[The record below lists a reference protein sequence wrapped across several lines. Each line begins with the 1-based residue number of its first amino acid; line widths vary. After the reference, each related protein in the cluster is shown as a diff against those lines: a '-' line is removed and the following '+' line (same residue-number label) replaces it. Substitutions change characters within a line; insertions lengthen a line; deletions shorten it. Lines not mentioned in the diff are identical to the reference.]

1 MVKKLQIRDIVEFDR
16 KKYFGGAV
24 QASWF
29 YDTDRVSDITESYV
43 FHGPKYHG
51 VKDSETINN
60 RYKLYDTATYTLEL
74 FKKVRE
80 TESNRFCMTIAGY
93 GTGKSHLAV
102 ALASLLSGHDKQLH
116 DKAVQRVRLVDKNIA
131 AQIEEYSAENLV
143 LVYNGMNNF
152 NLDHETLRIA
162 RIALEQHG
170 LDDSVFSKITKQ
182 YSQAEK
188 FVKNTFDMLKEKY
201 KTLFSEVAVDDLK
214 SYIIKN
220 ITTDIVFNKVN
231 EIYKAFNGIYIHWE
245 KGISAGDVISLL
257 EEKYCLGTQKRFRR
271 IIILFDEFG
280 RYIEYTAAN
289 PMIAGESALQQIFEA
304 IQNANGNIIFNGFI
318 QSDLNAYLGR
328 IDKTANIVRYVGRY
342 ENSDKYF
349 LSSNFETILANLII
363 KKDSIIFKNI
373 VENNID
379 GIYANFYKKMYA
391 NFLRWNKKAQEKSV
405 WSNNELY
412 TSVIAKGCYPIHPF
426 AVWFLSNTSD
436 WMQQRSTI
444 AFTEKMFEA
453 VSSQEISS
461 GRWIKYIYAV
471 DIIDSE
477 LFDEMLNSE
486 TKGLVSSQNCM
497 LYNEVMRK
505 NGDKFND
512 AEKIVLKAIL
522 ITNLMRFDFADKA
535 DCFLAIRYCS
545 SLSEDDIITTISSL
559 ENNYGVISFDEKV
572 RRFDF
577 LEETSGFN
585 DYQRIFVR
593 KKLMY
598 LKYNGIIECDD
609 ELINDMK
616 LNTPEETSFSHE
628 HQINSREWRYD
639 KILIASS
646 EVNNDKFN
654 KWCYQVD
661 NANDGESS
669 RGLLVYIYCGKSSD
683 RDIEHICGL
692 YRKYH
697 IENKA
702 ILIQLLIDSEGDL
715 LDSLR
720 SRKTINSFTYAEKD
734 RFEKF
739 VTLEKRKITRVIT
752 LKIES
757 LINARNFVTEKGIVK
772 SNDRVRNIC
781 LIRFNDVYNNAVPF
795 LFDGFERKV
804 TPQAKKNLYEV
815 CIKMYDGSMTN
826 AQMYQS
832 FAPAF
837 KNRIQAVLL
846 TNVPTSWQVLDSRY
860 RLCEPQNSVVKKL
873 YNDVKGKISVDEA
886 VGIGALFNQY
896 LKAPYGMNRYSLTLF
911 IIYFICYNKSK
922 LQVLRSNELVRN
934 SEFSNFVFQNEKK
947 IYENLTTLKIRINE
961 KTNEDQI
968 EELYRIITENRNV
981 EYCGKYLSQ
990 LERIKF
996 DSDDIESY
1004 RDKIATAELYAKDGK
1019 RMYKRIYTDGIDPLE
1034 KKLAEIKTEFNLLKA
1049 LDIINKAVKKNPG
1062 DLIDEDSDYQ
1072 YSEEYCQ
1079 RVRSLIDDTMNL
1091 IDNNFRKYIKKL
1103 KYSISNISEFKKTYK
1118 KAGTILTKSGRKDF
1132 SEMLA
1137 ERVDEAVAETE
1148 MQQKYASSL
1157 SEIDK
1162 DIAFIGN
1169 IDDLNYAECEE
1180 DINKLEKWKNFI
1192 DMADDLSKGLKSA
1205 YSKKI
1210 CSAIVSLETRKQ
1222 DVIVFADNVL
1232 ANVNSLVEKNL
1243 DSLISSLMKALCLKL
1258 PVPYDKQITVISED
1272 VKEFNLISIDVK
1284 SGRVTL
1290 EQLKNEYDNRWK
1302 FTVCASA
1309 CNKLIKLL
1317 EDKLASE
1324 RLEWIESNI
1333 TQVNSI
1339 VDNMS
1344 AQDCIRWKNSHTEI
1358 PVFLNKN
1365 DIERLNQLADKID
1378 ERLRALKIQG
1388 VVSLFNEL
1396 SENEKKECLKI
1407 LMN

>member
-1 MVKKLQIRDIVEFDR
+1 MKKLQIRDIIEFDR

-29 YDTDRVSDITESYV
+29 YDTDNVYDITESYV
-43 FHGPKYHG
+43 FHGSKYHG
-51 VKDSETINN
+51 VNSNETINN
-60 RYKLYDTATYTLEL
+60 RYKLYDTASYTLEL
-74 FKKVRE
+74 FKKVGE

-102 ALASLLSGHDKQLH
+102 VLASLLSGHDKQLRG
-116 DKAVQRVRLVDKNIA
+116 KAIQRIRSVDKNIA
-131 AQIEEYSAENLV
+131 TKIEEYTDENLV

-162 RIALEQHG
+162 RIALAQHG
-170 LDDSVFSKITKQ
+170 LDDSVFSEITKQ
-182 YSQAEK
+182 YIQAEN
-188 FVKNTFDMLKEKY
+188 FVNNTFDLLKKKY
-201 KTLFSEVAVDDLK
+201 EAMFSEVAVDELK

-220 ITTDIVFNKVN
+220 ITTDIVFDKIN
-231 EIYKAFNGIYIHWE
+231 EIYKAFNGSYIQWE

-257 EEKYCLGTQKRFRR
+257 EKKYCRGTQKRFRR

-304 IQNANGNIIFNGFI
+304 IQNADGNIIFDGFI

-363 KKDSIIFKNI
+363 KKDLIMFKNI

-379 GIYANFYKKMYA
+379 GTYADFYKKMYT
-391 NFLRWNKKAQEKSV
+391 NFLRWNKKAREKSV

-412 TSVIAKGCYPIHPF
+412 TSVIAKGCYPLHPF

-444 AFTEKMFEA
+444 AFTEKMFET

-461 GRWIKYIYAV
+461 GKWIKYIYAV

-486 TKGLVSSQNCM
+486 TKGLVSSQHCM

-512 AEKIVLKAIL
+512 AEKTVLKAIL

-545 SLSEDDIITTISSL
+545 SLSEDNIITAISSL
-559 ENNYGVISFDEKV
+559 ENNYGVISFDENV

-593 KKLMY
+593 KKLMN
-598 LKYNGIIECDD
+598 LKYNGIIEYDD
-609 ELINDMK
+609 ELINDIK
-616 LNTPEETSFSHE
+616 LNTSEETSFSHE
-628 HQINSREWRYD
+628 HQINSCEWRYE
-639 KILIASS
+639 KILIDSS
-646 EVNNDKFN
+646 DVTSDKFN

-661 NANDGESS
+661 NANDGESA
-669 RGLLVYIYCGKSSD
+669 RGLLVYIYCGKNSD
-683 RDIEHICGL
+683 RNIEHICGL

-697 IENKA
+697 IEKKA

-715 LDSLR
+715 LDFLR
-720 SRKTINSFTYAEKD
+720 SRKTINSFTMAEKE
-734 RFEKF
+734 RFENF
-739 VTLEKRKITRVIT
+739 ITTEKRKITKIIT
-752 LKIES
+752 AKIDS

-772 SNDRVRNIC
+772 SNDRVRNMC

-795 LFDGFERKV
+795 MFDGFERKV
-804 TPQAKKNLYEV
+804 TPQAKKNLYEL
-815 CIKMYDGSMTN
+815 CTKMYDGSMTN
-826 AQMYQS
+826 TQMYQS
-832 FAPAF
+832 FAPAL

-846 TNVPTSWQVLDSRY
+846 TNVPTSWQVLNSQY
-860 RLCEPQNSVVKKL
+860 RLCEPQNNIVKKL
-873 YNDVKGKISVDEA
+873 YNDVIGKITIGEA

-896 LKAPYGMNRYSLTLF
+896 LKAPYGMNKYSLTLF

-922 LQVLRSNELVRN
+922 LQVLRNNEPIRN
-934 SEFSNFVFQNEKK
+934 SEFSNFVFHNEKK
-947 IYENLTTLKIRINE
+947 IYENITTLKIRINE

-968 EELYRIITENRNV
+968 EEFCRIIIENRNV

-990 LERIKF
+990 LERVKF
-996 DSDDIESY
+996 DSDGIESY
-1004 RDKIATAELYAKDGK
+1004 RDKVATAELYAKDGK

-1049 LDIINKAVKKNPG
+1049 LDIINKAVKKNSG

-1079 RVRSLIDDTMNL
+1079 RVKNLIDDTMNL
-1091 IDNNFRKYIKKL
+1091 IDNNFREYIKEL
-1103 KYSISNISEFKKTYK
+1103 KCSISNISEFKKTYK

-1132 SEMLA
+1132 SEMLV
-1137 ERVDEAVAETE
+1137 ERVGEAVAEAE

-1157 SEIDK
+1157 NEIDK

-1169 IDDLNYAECEE
+1169 VDDLNYAECEE
-1180 DINKLEKWKNFI
+1180 NINKLEKWKKFI
-1192 DMADDLSKGLKSA
+1192 NMADDLSKTLKSV
-1205 YSKKI
+1205 YSEKI
-1210 CSAIVSLETRKQ
+1210 NSTIERLGTRKQ
-1222 DVIVFADNVL
+1222 NIISLADNLLVNAYSL
-1232 ANVNSLVEKNL
+1232 AEKSL
-1243 DSLISSLMKALCLKL
+1243 DSLISGLVRVWNMKP
-1258 PVPYDKQITVISED
+1258 PVPYSEQITAFLADAKDISMISSD
-1272 VKEFNLISIDVK
+1272 VKTGK
-1284 SGRVTL
+1284 VTL

-1302 FTVCASA
+1302 FTVCASV
-1309 CNKLIKLL
+1309 CDNLIKLL
-1317 EDKLASE
+1317 EEKQASE

-1333 TQVNSI
+1333 TKVNNS
-1339 VDNMS
+1339 VGNMS

-1358 PVFLNKN
+1358 PVFLNKD
-1365 DIERLNQLADKID
+1365 DIERLIQLTDKID
-1378 ERLRALKIQG
+1378 KRLKSLKIQG

-1396 SENEKKECLKI
+1396 SESEKKECLKI
-1407 LMN
+1407 LTS